1 MKKICLIISLIVLGA
16 YFSGCAS
23 TRNVTPKKWFSS
35 EKKREEFNYALTKA
49 FEEWRVRVRA
59 QNQVIKAEWEAAEV
73 AREAAEAAE
82 AAREAAEAARIANA
96 TPPAGATPP
105 ASKEPEDKGEV
116 IATFQVEDDPS
127 KLKHFG
133 KVFAETFYCLE
144 VTLDNR
150 YDKPVKIDSGAVR
163 LPIFRIS
170 KMIPYNAGSGDQV
183 LKDTSRPEEWFSF
196 EFQGKHYKVETQ
208 EHKAMN
214 FTSILGIIRYDQYH
228 NKSSIIVRMLRTTG
242 VIVGAVAPFVT
253 AEDFGNWSSFFQGPL
268 TGEAEKLLLAELIA
282 NLEFINANAMHDSIT
297 IDGKTEVTKYVFFP
311 RGDIYGVWGYQAS
324 RILSIY
330 TDSEFTL
337 SATKIDGQTKIS
349 VKSKKLLEEEAE
361 K

>member
-1 MKKICLIISLIVLGA
+1 MKKICLIISLIALGV

-23 TRNVTPKKWFSS
+23 TRSVTPKKWFSN

-49 FEEWRVRVRA
+49 FEEWRVRFRA
-59 QNQVIKAEWEAAEV
+59 ALVSTAPIESTESE
-73 AREAAEAAE
+73 
-82 AAREAAEAARIANA
+82 
-96 TPPAGATPP
+96 
-105 ASKEPEDKGEV
+105 GEV
-116 IATFQVEDDPS
+116 TAAFQVEDDPS
-127 KLKHFG
+127 VLKHFG

-150 YDKPVKIDSGAVR
+150 YDKPVKIDSGAIR

-196 EFQGKHYKVETQ
+196 EFKGKHYKVETQ
-208 EHKAMN
+208 ERTAMN